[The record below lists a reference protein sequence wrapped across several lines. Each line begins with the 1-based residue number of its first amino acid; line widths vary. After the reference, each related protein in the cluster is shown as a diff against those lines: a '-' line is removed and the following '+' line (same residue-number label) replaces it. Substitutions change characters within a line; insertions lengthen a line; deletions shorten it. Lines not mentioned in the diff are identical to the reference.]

1 MKRKNFKTQRNMFS
15 TLEVKNIK
23 KLAENET
30 NLTEKVKKIM
40 NI

>member
-1 MKRKNFKTQRNMFS
+1 MFL

-30 NLTEKVKKIM
+30 NLTEKVKKNNVKI
-40 NI
+40 